1 MLSLSV
7 ETAGYKV
14 GSGHKHLSI
23 FLFEAYMIV
32 LASTTLKTLNLAP
45 MCLERL

>member
-23 FLFEAYMIV
+23 FLFEAYI
-32 LASTTLKTLNLAP
+32 S
-45 MCLERL
+45 